1 MKVKY
6 RGQRSHSV
14 LSKLSISLSFV
25 VSTLS
30 VSVTN
35 VDNFE
40 L

>member
-6 RGQRSHSV
+6 RGQPSHSV
-14 LSKLSISLSFV
+14 LSMSISFV
-25 VSTLS
+25 VTSLS

-35 VDNFE
+35 VGKFE